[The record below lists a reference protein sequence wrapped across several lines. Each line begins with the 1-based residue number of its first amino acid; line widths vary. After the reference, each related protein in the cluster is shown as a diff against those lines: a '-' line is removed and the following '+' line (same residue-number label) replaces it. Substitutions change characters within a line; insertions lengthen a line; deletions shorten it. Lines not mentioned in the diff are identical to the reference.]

1 MILVNLISTNQIN
14 LNKITKPPRYEIR
27 VQVLDRPND
36 MLVTRERAGG
46 GKPPEGDENN
56 SPDDSN
62 TETNEHIDFK
72 VESQSKIEVVMKALM
87 DQMAAMQK
95 QQQEKDDRLAKQMQ
109 EKDDR

>member
-46 GKPPEGDENN
+46 GKPPESRQRYVAKCSATDLG
-56 SPDDSN
+56 SYIVPIYHSN
-62 TETNEHIDFK
+62 YIR
-72 VESQSKIEVVMKALM
+72 V
-87 DQMAAMQK
+87 
-95 QQQEKDDRLAKQMQ
+95 
-109 EKDDR
+109 